1 MKVKKFTLIEL
12 LVVVAII
19 GILASLLLPVIGK
32 ARGTART
39 VVCSSQLRQVN
50 LAHAMYM
57 DDNDN
62 LYNKVPQQGL
72 YYYENN
78 IVQDNVAG
86 RPIATQVLWD
96 DAYTKNTETYICPL
110 SGQKTKRRS
119 FQADYTSNGQILRW
133 DSVINRDLEINNQ
146 SEFVFIAETNNG
158 YLRTDSGSKINVRH
172 QGGKINLLWGDGHVT
187 SLTYTKF
194 QNNAQWIVPN
204 DDAQQSFSTGFTLY
218 GTTDLD

>member
-1 MKVKKFTLIEL
+1 MKKFTLIEL

-19 GILASLLLPVIGK
+19 GILASLLLPAIGK

-39 VVCSSQLRQVN
+39 VVCSSSLRQIN
-50 LAHAMYM
+50 LAHSMYM
-57 DDNDN
+57 DDNEN
-62 LYNKVPQQGL
+62 TYNKTPKQGL

-96 DAYTKNTETYICPL
+96 DGYTQNTETYICPL

-119 FQADYTSNGQILRW
+119 FQADYTSNGEILRW

-158 YLRTDSGSKINVRH
+158 YLKTDLGAKINVRH
-172 QGGKINLLWGDGHVT
+172 QGDKINLLWGDGHVT
-187 SLTYTKF
+187 TSRYTVF
-194 QNNAQWIVPN
+194 QNNAQWLVPN
-204 DDAQQSFSTGFTLY
+204 DDVQQSFSTDFTLY
-218 GTTDLD
+218 GTTNLD